1 MNKKFSTLL
10 TMGLL
15 ATSSLCG
22 SAWAQTAPTINGIEL
37 EKVAAPANNAA
48 WTGGPY
54 VLVADEDGTL
64 EGSDLL
70 LQAVVSEDG
79 KTVKYYGENLSAFA
93 TGAKLKEITWTFTET
108 PVKDVAGVPNGYYY
122 TLTSAAS
129 GKPLTV
135 NQSGDLIEK
144 LENCKLDAAN
154 HLYTQFSAV

>member
-54 VLVADEDGTL
+54 CW
-64 EGSDLL
+64 LL
-70 LQAVVSEDG
+70 MRMVR
-79 KTVKYYGENLSAFA
+79 
-93 TGAKLKEITWTFTET
+93 LK
-108 PVKDVAGVPNGYYY
+108 A
-122 TLTSAAS
+122 
-129 GKPLTV
+129 
-135 NQSGDLIEK
+135 LIFC
-144 LENCKLDAAN
+144 CK
-154 HLYTQFSAV
+154 Q